1 MKIVKLLKW
10 SVLLLVAGGIIAAV
24 IWWRK
29 SHREMPV
36 AEIEPAKVIDVRPM
50 VRLCSVE
57 IYEDVPIKAHIGTRH
72 IFARTT
78 LTGTISFDLEQT
90 RDEWRGDTL
99 FVYLPPEIV
108 EIRESTDKGSYKV
121 IDTWN
126 EKFLGK
132 SNFTTQEENEI
143 KRKAV
148 ESWREGI
155 YSRGY
160 VRRAREEAVGRLA
173 SMLRPFVGDAVIVV
187 SDPTPEG
194 KMTDGHSGRSLAA
207 ETPSSQ

>member
-10 SVLLLVAGGIIAAV
+10 SVLLLALGAIIAGV
-24 IWWRK
+24 IWWK
-29 SHREMPV
+29 AGDREMPV
-36 AEIEPAKVIDVRPM
+36 AELEPAKIVDVRPM

-57 IYEDVPIKAHIGTRH
+57 VYEDVPIKANIGTRH
-72 IFARTT
+72 IFARAT

-108 EIRESTDKGSYKV
+108 EIRESTDRGSYKV

-132 SNFTTQEENEI
+132 SNFTAQEENEI

-160 VRRAREEAVGRLA
+160 VRRAREEAVSRLA
-173 SMLRPFVGDAVIVV
+173 SMLRPFVGEKVIVV
-187 SDPTPEG
+187 TDLTPDG
-194 KMTDGHSGRSLAA
+194 KMTDGRPGRSLAV
-207 ETPSSQ
+207 EP